1 MYFVKAMEI
10 RNTYFHNPV
19 GAISIKEK
27 LVLLNVKKIVPN
39 IHGTPSEMTHSH
51 WLPREGHCVKKK
63 NYSTVRSKLLS
74 GDTRDFNVLE
84 IAAITI

>member
-1 MYFVKAMEI
+1 MEI

-63 NYSTVRSKLLS
+63 IIRQLDPNFSQ
-74 GDTRDFNVLE
+74 E
-84 IAAITI
+84 IQEISMSLR